1 MYESMEKRSTLLVIG
16 IFLGIVVL
24 GRLFGGA
31 LYGLI
36 PLGACVASGVFL
48 WVKEVIRSGRAME
61 WESERQRGQMV
72 SIHNPEL
79 GL

>member
-1 MYESMEKRSTLLVIG
+1 MYESLEKRSTLLVVG

-24 GRLFGGA
+24 GKLFGGA

-36 PLGACVASGVFL
+36 PLGACVSSGVFL

-72 SIHNPEL
+72 GIRISQL
-79 GL
+79 SL